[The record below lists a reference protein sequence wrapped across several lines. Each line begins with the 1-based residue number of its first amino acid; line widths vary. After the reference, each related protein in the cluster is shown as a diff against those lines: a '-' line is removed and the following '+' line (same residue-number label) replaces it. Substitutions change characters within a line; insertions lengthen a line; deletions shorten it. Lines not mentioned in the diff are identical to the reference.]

1 MPPTRPPRR
10 AAAAEGGEDM
20 QTYRLAIIGF
30 GNVGQGF
37 TQILRDEGADLAR
50 QYGVHFQIVA
60 VCDLL
65 KGSVYDPLGID
76 PAALL
81 DSIAATGKLERVAAP
96 ERRWNAIEMIE
107 RSNAEIVIELSYTD
121 FKTGEPAITHLRR
134 ALELGKHVVTSNKG
148 PIALKYPELKAL
160 ADQHNVEI
168 GAEGT
173 VMSGTPSLR
182 MAHELLSAAR
192 ILKIQGIVNGTTNY
206 ILTQMEAG
214 ATYADALQDAQTKG
228 YAEADPTGDV
238 EGFDAAGKVVIMA
251 NLLMGQS
258 LTLADV
264 ERQGIT
270 RLTPDDIAQAKA
282 AGERWKLIGR
292 VETSGDQIAASVK
305 PTRLPVNHP
314 LAAVSGATNAITFST
329 ELLGDVTLVGPGA
342 GRIETGYAIVGDLL
356 AIQRKR
362 QK

>member
-1 MPPTRPPRR
+1 
-10 AAAAEGGEDM
+10 M

-37 TQILRDEGADLAR
+37 TQILRDEGAELA
-50 QYGVHFQIVA
+50 QQHGVRFQIVA

-65 KGSVYDPLGID
+65 KGSVHDPRGLE

-81 DSIAATGKLERVAAP
+81 DAIAATGKLDRVTAP
-96 ERRWNAIEMIE
+96 DREWNALETIE
-107 RSNAEIVIELSYTD
+107 RSKADIVIELSYTD
-121 FKTGEPAITHLRR
+121 LKTGEPAITHLRR
-134 ALELGKHVVTSNKG
+134 ALELGKHVVTTNKG

-160 ADQHNVEI
+160 AEKNHVEI

-182 MAHELLSAAR
+182 MAQELLAAAR
-192 ILKIQGIVNGTTNY
+192 IRRIQGIVNGTTNY

-264 ERQGIT
+264 DRKGIT
-270 RLTPDDIAQAKA
+270 SLTPDDIAAAKA
-282 AGERWKLIGR
+282 AGERWKLIGH
-292 VETSGDQIAASVK
+292 VEAIGNKITASVQ

-314 LAAVSGATNAITFST
+314 LASVSGATNAITFST
-329 ELLGDVTLVGPGA
+329 DLLGDVTLVGPGA

-356 AIQRKR
+356 AIHRKR

>member
-1 MPPTRPPRR
+1 MK
-10 AAAAEGGEDM
+10 
-20 QTYRLAIIGF
+20 TYRLALIGF

-37 TQILRDEGADLAR
+37 TQILRDEGADLAQ
-50 QYGVHFQIVA
+50 QYGARFQIVA
-60 VCDLL
+60 VSDLL
-65 KGSVYDPLGID
+65 KGSVHDPKGLD

-81 DSIAATGKLERVAAP
+81 DSIAATTTLRGDRVAAP
-96 ERRWNAIEMIE
+96 DRRAAWNALETIE
-107 RSNAEIVIELSYTD
+107 RSHADIVIELSYTD
-121 FKTGEPAITHLRR
+121 LKTGEPAITHLRR
-134 ALELGKHVVTSNKG
+134 ALELGKHVVTTNKG

-160 ADQHNVEI
+160 AEKNGVEI

-182 MAHELLSAAR
+182 MAQELLAAAR
-192 ILKIQGIVNGTTNY
+192 IRKIQGIVNGTTNY

-214 ATYADALQDAQTKG
+214 ATYAGALKDAQAKG

-264 ERQGIT
+264 DREGIT
-270 RLTPDDIAQAKA
+270 RLTPEDIAAAKA

-292 VETSGDQIAASVK
+292 VETIDGKVAASVK
-305 PTRLPVNHP
+305 PTRLPIHHP
-314 LAAVSGATNAITFST
+314 LASVGGATNAITFST
-329 ELLGDVTLVGPGA
+329 DLLGDVTLVGPGA

-356 AIQRKR
+356 AIHRKR

>member
-1 MPPTRPPRR
+1 
-10 AAAAEGGEDM
+10 M

-37 TQILRDEGADLAR
+37 TQILRDEGAELAQ
-50 QYGVHFQIVA
+50 QYGARFQIVA

-65 KGSVYDPLGID
+65 KGSVHNPKGID

-81 DSIAATGKLERVAAP
+81 DSIAATSALRADRLTAPDQRAA
-96 ERRWNAIEMIE
+96 WNALETIE
-107 RSNAEIVIELSYTD
+107 RSNADIVIELSYTD
-121 FKTGEPAITHLRR
+121 LRTGEPAITHLRR
-134 ALELGKHVVTSNKG
+134 ALELGKHVVTTNKG

-160 ADQHNVEI
+160 AEKNGVEI

-182 MAHELLSAAR
+182 MAQELLSAAR
-192 ILKIQGIVNGTTNY
+192 IHKIQGIVNGTTNY

-214 ATYADALQDAQTKG
+214 ATYAAALKDAQAKG

-251 NLLMGQS
+251 NLLMDQS

-264 ERQGIT
+264 DRQGIT
-270 RLTPDDIAQAKA
+270 RLTLDDIAQAKA

-292 VETSGDQIAASVK
+292 VETIGDKAAASVQ

-314 LAAVSGATNAITFST
+314 LASSRSSPCWPASAS
-329 ELLGDVTLVGPGA
+329 A
-342 GRIETGYAIVGDLL
+342 GRCGPFLEPSPAPS
-356 AIQRKR
+356 A
-362 QK
+362 

>member
-1 MPPTRPPRR
+1 
-10 AAAAEGGEDM
+10 M
-20 QTYRLAIIGF
+20 QTYRLALIGF

-37 TQILRDEGADLAR
+37 TQILRDEGAELAQ
-50 QYGVHFQIVA
+50 QYGARFQIVA

-65 KGSVYDPLGID
+65 KGSVHDPKGLD

-81 DSIAATGKLERVAAP
+81 DSIAATGALRGDRLRAPDRREGWDALET
-96 ERRWNAIEMIE
+96 IE
-107 RSNAEIVIELSYTD
+107 RSNADIVIELSYTD
-121 FKTGEPAITHLRR
+121 LQTGEPAITHLRR
-134 ALELGKHVVTSNKG
+134 ALELGKHVVTTNKG

-160 ADQHNVEI
+160 AEKNGVEI

-182 MAHELLSAAR
+182 MAQELLSAAR
-192 ILKIQGIVNGTTNY
+192 IRKIQGIVNGTTNY

-214 ATYADALQDAQTKG
+214 ATYADALKDAQVKG

-251 NLLMGQS
+251 NLLMAQS

-264 ERQGIT
+264 DRQGIT
-270 RLTPDDIAQAKA
+270 RLTPGDIAAAKA
-282 AGERWKLIGR
+282 AGERWKRIGR
-292 VETSGDQIAASVK
+292 VETIGGKITASVK
-305 PTRLPVNHP
+305 PTRLPVSHP
-314 LAAVSGATNAITFST
+314 LASVSGATNAITFST

-356 AIQRKR
+356 AIHRKR

>member
-1 MPPTRPPRR
+1 
-10 AAAAEGGEDM
+10 M

-37 TQILRDEGADLAR
+37 TQILRDDGAELAQ
-50 QYGVHFQIVA
+50 QYGARFQIVA
-60 VCDLL
+60 VSDLL
-65 KGSVYDPLGID
+65 KGSVHDPKGLD

-81 DSIAATGKLERVAAP
+81 DSIAATTMLRGDRVTAP
-96 ERRWNAIEMIE
+96 DRREAWNALETIE
-107 RSNAEIVIELSYTD
+107 RSNADIVIELSYTD
-121 FKTGEPAITHLRR
+121 LKTGEPALTHVRR
-134 ALELGKHVVTSNKG
+134 ALELGKHVVTTNKG

-160 ADQHNVEI
+160 AEQNGVEI

-182 MAHELLSAAR
+182 MAQELLSAAR
-192 ILKIQGIVNGTTNY
+192 IRKIQGIVNGTTNY

-214 ATYADALQDAQTKG
+214 ATYAEALQDAQAKG

-270 RLTPDDIAQAKA
+270 RLTPDDIATAKA
-282 AGERWKLIGR
+282 AGERWKLVGR
-292 VETSGDQIAASVK
+292 VETIGDKIAASVQ

-329 ELLGDVTLVGPGA
+329 DLLGDVTLVGPGA
-342 GRIETGYAIVGDLL
+342 GRIETGYAIIGDLL
-356 AIQRKR
+356 AIHRKR
-362 QK
+362 QS

>member
-1 MPPTRPPRR
+1 
-10 AAAAEGGEDM
+10 M

-37 TQILRDEGADLAR
+37 TQILRDEGAELAQ
-50 QYGVHFQIVA
+50 QYGARFQIVA
-60 VCDLL
+60 VSDLL
-65 KGSVYDPLGID
+65 KGSVHDPKGID

-81 DSIAATGKLERVAAP
+81 DSIAATGTLRVDRLAAP
-96 ERRWNAIEMIE
+96 DRREAWTALETIE
-107 RSNAEIVIELSYTD
+107 RSQADIVIELSYTD
-121 FKTGEPAITHLRR
+121 LKTGEPAITHLRR
-134 ALELGKHVVTSNKG
+134 ALELGKHVVTTNKG

-160 ADQHNVEI
+160 AEKHNVEI

-182 MAHELLSAAR
+182 MAQELLSAAR
-192 ILKIQGIVNGTTNY
+192 IRKVQGIVNGTTNY

-214 ATYADALQDAQTKG
+214 ATYADALKDAQAKG

-264 ERQGIT
+264 DRQGIT
-270 RLTPDDIAQAKA
+270 QLTPADIAEAKA
-282 AGERWKLIGR
+282 VGERWKLIGR
-292 VETSGDQIAASVK
+292 VETIGDKISASVK
-305 PTRLPVNHP
+305 PTRLPIAHP
-314 LAAVSGATNAITFST
+314 LASVGGATNAITFST
-329 ELLGDVTLVGPGA
+329 DLLGDVTLVGPGA

-356 AIQRKR
+356 AIHRAVKR
-362 QK
+362 NA

>member
-1 MPPTRPPRR
+1 MPEVVTDHTL
-10 AAAAEGGEDM
+10 AGGDM

-37 TQILRDEGADLAR
+37 TQILRDEGAELAQ
-50 QYGVHFQIVA
+50 QYGARFQIVA

-65 KGSVYDPLGID
+65 KGSVHDPKGLD

-81 DSIAATGKLERVAAP
+81 DSIAAATTLRGGREAWDALQT
-96 ERRWNAIEMIE
+96 IE
-107 RSNAEIVIELSYTD
+107 RSNADIVIELSYTD
-121 FKTGEPAITHLRR
+121 LKTGEPAITHVRR

-160 ADQHNVEI
+160 AEKNGVEI

-182 MAHELLSAAR
+182 MAQELLSAAR
-192 ILKIQGIVNGTTNY
+192 IRKIQGILNGTTNY

-214 ATYADALQDAQTKG
+214 ATYTAALKDAQAKG

-258 LTLADV
+258 LTLGEVD
-264 ERQGIT
+264 RQGIT
-270 RLTPDDIAQAKA
+270 RLTSGDIAAAKA

-292 VETSGDQIAASVK
+292 VETIGDRTIASVK
-305 PTRLPVNHP
+305 PTRLPIHHP
-314 LAAVSGATNAITFST
+314 LASVSGATNAITFST
-329 ELLGDVTLVGPGA
+329 DLLGDVTLVGPGA

-356 AIQRKR
+356 AIHRKR
-362 QK
+362 QR